1 MPSCTHCARPGA
13 TPFICLAS
21 GQPCTYQAR
30 WWSLGVPL
38 LCGRAA
44 CFGRA
49 WSWAAGQHPFVC
61 SLDLASLPALN
72 FASAGQPGPVL
83 QRGGPPHRPAGGR
96 RWLLPEARHQG
107 RADVPG
113 GALLGGHHLNL
124 PLPGWVAA
132 EPALLSCAERNT
144 LCMGRL
150 RLELWCSLIQLPLT
164 ALALVGACTPALC
177 SCLQLHWSHRWPP
190 RHPRVAPCVAA
201 ILQHPGARQLAGR
214 RRAASALAKPGYAR
228 SLCSVRM

>member
-132 EPALLSCAERNT
+132 EPGPVKLCGAEHLVHGTPSPRTVVLSDPIATHCP
-144 LCMGRL
+144 RL
-150 RLELWCSLIQLPLT
+150 GWRLHPCPVQLPAT
-164 ALALVGACTPALC
+164 ALVPPLAPQASACCTVCRSHITTPRCA
-177 SCLQLHWSHRWPP
+177 
-190 RHPRVAPCVAA
+190 
-201 ILQHPGARQLAGR
+201 
-214 RRAASALAKPGYAR
+214 AASGAQKGCVSPGKGGLR
-228 SLCSVRM
+228 QVSW